1 MKKQRGEEGR
11 SGFKKMTKAEKKAKS
26 GQNKGRKFK
35 NLKDEI
41 FVCSLV
47 ARGEHCDFGDN
58 CKRSHD
64 LEGYFKNKPKDIRL
78 VRGLE
83 ELKSESPFVIEATT
97 SSTEPSADAQTS
109 DVARTLDTSTTC
121 PLFSIFGYCEHGWKC
136 RFLGAHVKPILTSET
151 ESTTGSILGGYTLV
165 VDEEKKAKALA
176 SGEHVE
182 LNDVSGAWQ
191 KDIRKFPFAKT
202 IPYLR
207 ENDPESVDK
216 LPGQNQRNKQDQN
229 QHKQKVAPTPRPAF
243 LTEDMDEEA
252 LANAGEE
259 QATGLAAHVPMS
271 HAKPVAADD
280 EEEALNDKTE
290 PELAKMTGAEVDKD
304 DVPIRA
310 VEKRRLDWR
319 GKTYLAPLTTVGNLV
334 STPRL
339 EDLWNCSNSSNTLI
353 VPAFPKIMRR
363 LRRRYH
369 LRRDGHGECYRER
382 GQTRM
387 VAHAQTPLGEE
398 FRYPA
403 LWREAGVHGSR
414 CRDRQRVLQ

>member
-1 MKKQRGEEGR
+1 
-11 SGFKKMTKAEKKAKS
+11 MTKAEKKAKS

-41 FVCSLV
+41 FMCSLI
-47 ARGEHCDFGDN
+47 ARGEPCGFGDN
-58 CKRSHD
+58 CRRSHD

-78 VRGLE
+78 IHGLE
-83 ELKSESPFVIEATT
+83 ELKPGPPFVVDAPG
-97 SSTEPSADAQTS
+97 SSTEPNEDAQTS

-121 PLFSIFGYCEHGWKC
+121 PLFAIFGYCEHGWKC
-136 RFLGAHVKPILTSET
+136 RFLGAHVRPILTSET
-151 ESTTGSILGGYTLV
+151 ESSNIGSVVGGYMLV

-176 SGEHVE
+176 SGDHVE

-191 KDIRKFPFAKT
+191 KDIRKYPFTNT

-207 ENDPESVDK
+207 EHDPESIEK
-216 LPGQNQRNKQDQN
+216 LPGQHQRASQN
-229 QHKQKVAPTPRPAF
+229 KQKVIPTPRPAF

-271 HAKPVAADD
+271 HAKPVSADD

-290 PELAKMTGAEVDKD
+290 PELAQLTGAEVDKD

-334 STPRL
+334 SLARFEPQSISLDVSDAVTFPALPKSLCRL
-339 EDLWNCSNSSNTLI
+339 WCGH
-353 VPAFPKIMRR
+353 
-363 LRRRYH
+363 H
-369 LRRDGHGECYRER
+369 LRRDGHGQRHCER
-382 GQTRM
+382 
-387 VAHAQTPLGEE
+387 
-398 FRYPA
+398 
-403 LWREAGVHGSR
+403 S
-414 CRDRQRVLQ
+414 